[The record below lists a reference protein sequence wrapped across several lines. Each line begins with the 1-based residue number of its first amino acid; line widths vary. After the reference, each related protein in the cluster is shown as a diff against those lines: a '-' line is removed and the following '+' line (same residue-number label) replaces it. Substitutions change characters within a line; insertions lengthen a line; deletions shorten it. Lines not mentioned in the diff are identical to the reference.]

1 MSPDNSGFETTPAPL
16 NSHNITELQLRTF
29 EEIVEA
35 LGELENAAEAARH
48 LSGLARVPR
57 ISAIVMFMEEK
68 EKEAIGRILEAAEKS
83 SVEQKILESVRKTF
97 SV

>member
-1 MSPDNSGFETTPAPL
+1 MNC
-16 NSHNITELQLRTF
+16 HNITEFQLRTF

-35 LGELENAAEAARH
+35 LGEFEEAGEAARH

>member
-1 MSPDNSGFETTPAPL
+1 MNC
-16 NSHNITELQLRTF
+16 HNITEFQLRTF

-35 LGELENAAEAARH
+35 LEELEDAGEAARH

-68 EKEAIGRILEAAEKS
+68 EREAIGRILEAAQKS
-83 SVEQKILESVRKTF
+83 SVEEKILRSVRKTF